1 MMFEK
6 DKGLGEAHR
15 YGSGERNGNDR
26 KGRDNKRAFGGRADG
41 EYRKNSNGESRQKHD
56 GSGERAENGG
66 RPSKKASERDDLI
79 IGRNAAKEALQSG
92 RAIDSVLVANGEKT
106 GALPPI
112 IAQCRDRGIPV
123 KEVDRKKLDFMCGH
137 GNHQGIIMLAA
148 AHEYASVD
156 DILNAAREKNEPPF
170 IIICDSIED
179 PHNLGAIIRSA
190 ECAGAHGVIIPERR
204 SAGLSGIVG
213 KTSAGALE
221 YMPVA
226 RVKNLTDT
234 IKQLKKEGV
243 WVYCADMDGTP
254 YREAELSGAVA
265 LVIGSEGAGVGR
277 LVKENCDG
285 VLSIPMRG
293 HINSLNASVAAAILI
308 FQAMHSRIAVQG

>member
-1 MMFEK
+1 MAFDKEK
-6 DKGLGEAHR
+6 NNSETRCYNRGAREENRRSERENLRVEKR
-15 YGSGERNGNDR
+15 GERD
-26 KGRDNKRAFGGRADG
+26 DSS
-41 EYRKNSNGESRQKHD
+41 EKN
-56 GSGERAENGG
+56 
-66 RPSKKASERDDLI
+66 SKKASERDDLI
-79 IGRNAAKEALQSG
+79 IGRNAAKEALLSG

-106 GALPPI
+106 GTLPPL
-112 IAQCRDRGIPV
+112 IAQCRDKGIPV

-148 AHEYASVD
+148 AHEYAAVE

-226 RVKNLTDT
+226 RVRNLTET

-243 WVYCADMDGTP
+243 WIYCADMDGTP
-254 YREAELSGAVA
+254 YRNADLSGSIA
-265 LVIGSEGAGVGR
+265 LVIGSEGAGVSR

-285 VLSIPMRG
+285 VLSIPMKG

-308 FQAMHSRIAVQG
+308 FQTMSQR